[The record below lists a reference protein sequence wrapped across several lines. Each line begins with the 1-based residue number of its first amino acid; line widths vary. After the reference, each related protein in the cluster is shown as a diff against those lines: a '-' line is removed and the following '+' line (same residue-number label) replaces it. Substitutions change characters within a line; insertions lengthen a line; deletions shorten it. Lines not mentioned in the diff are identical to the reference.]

1 MESTMVAYPEVSRE
15 GLLHLDPDVVF
26 DLLPDLEDRH
36 IKPEVAL
43 ADWQGQL
50 GLRALREG
58 RIHPVEE
65 PWVVVPGPRIADLVE
80 LFARLL
86 HPEVGR

>member
-1 MESTMVAYPEVSRE
+1 MVV
-15 GLLHLDPDVVF
+15 
-26 DLLPDLEDRH
+26 DLLADLDDRH
-36 IKPEVAL
+36 IEPEVAL

-50 GLRALREG
+50 GLRALEEG

-86 HPEVGR
+86 HPEVER